1 MRRIGNVSV
10 SANSIILAVDK
21 EAYGQGYIFKDENA
35 FYYQPYEPCYVAE
48 HQDVGDVAWC
58 FHSFLE
64 LTGGRKA
71 LAAYLFESVDWQS
84 PSAQPPM
91 GSGYCNGPSFE
102 IWIALVDINNKEFDN
117 IIKSN
122 KIFIF
127 IYNIYKNIKIY

>member
-10 SANSIILAVDK
+10 GANNIILAVDK
-21 EAYGQGYIFKDENA
+21 EAYGQGYIFKDEDA

-84 PSAQPPM
+84 PSSLLDEELEPLLEKGIGIEKALDM
-91 GSGYCNGPSFE
+91 LEEEKKGEGYGKRR
-102 IWIALVDINNKEFDN
+102 I
-117 IIKSN
+117 
-122 KIFIF
+122 
-127 IYNIYKNIKIY
+127 